1 MGTYTWS
8 KAKNLG
14 NDFGSQP
21 ADITNADYEIDYGLT
36 PNDVRHRVTRRSST
50 SCRGPPVLERL
61 PVQHRQ
67 ALQRAR
73 RPRRDPQRRRA
84 IDPATGQMFERNS
97 FTGPN
102 YLSWDARLS
111 KMFRFGGSKYLEVLF
126 EMFNITNHVNF
137 ADDPRSGFN
146 TLHLGNFGTPT
157 QIVPNSQ
164 RQAEFGVRFQ
174 F

>member
-1 MGTYTWS
+1 M
-8 KAKNLG
+8 
-14 NDFGSQP
+14 
-21 ADITNADYEIDYGLT
+21 T
-36 PNDVRHRVTRRSST
+36 PNDVRHRVTAALVYQMPLGLQFSSGFQYNT
-50 SCRGPPVLERL
+50 GKPYN
-61 PVQHRQ
+61 
-67 ALQRAR
+67 ALAGLGGIRNAV
-73 RPRRDPQRRRA
+73 RA

-137 ADDPRSGFN
+137 AGDPAFGFVN
-146 TLHLGNFGTPT
+146 TYTSENFGTAT